1 MATRAGED
9 GVLKEW
15 VVIHKIK
22 ALHDEGRGLSVRAIS
37 RELGISR
44 NTVRKYLRADTEA
57 IAAERADG
65 RRGRLLDEHRAYMEY
80 LLRRYPQ
87 LSAVKVARKLRDKVG
102 DLAVSDRSLRR
113 YLQELRA
120 SVQVAQPRY
129 YEPVLDVVP
138 GVQCQVDPGEL
149 RGVAIG
155 GVERTVYFVVFV
167 LSFSRLMH
175 VAVAF
180 RPIDTALFIRMHD
193 EALRAFGGT
202 PEECVY
208 DQTKMVVIAEQFR
221 ELTVNERFH
230 EYATGA
236 GFRIHACRGY
246 DPESKGKVE
255 AGVKYVKRDC
265 LYGERFADE
274 ADVRAHVQEWL
285 DQVAN
290 VRRHGT
296 TGREPRGHFEAEEQA
311 HLRAYLTPSCLT
323 QAAAARQTR
332 KVDKTGLIAW
342 HSNKY
347 SVPMRYQRGRV
358 GVQADETQLHIL
370 DLESGEIVATHTLAT
385 GKGQTVRNT
394 DHYRDRRQQIETLE
408 AAIGERVGE
417 QTGARLC
424 ARLRASN
431 PRIYRDQVAAV
442 HALLES
448 GPPPAPGLVEDL
460 AGREGMTATRFKAQ
474 LQAAHRAQERG
485 RDLAADADEPA
496 VDAQALA
503 LSAYAHLGQSAGQ
516 EELTHEPA

>member
-1 MATRAGED
+1 
-9 GVLKEW
+9 
-15 VVIHKIK
+15 VIHKIK

-37 RELGISR
+37 RELGVSR
-44 NTVRKYLRADTEA
+44 NTVRKYLRTDTDA

-102 DLAVSDRSLRR
+102 ELEVSDRSLRR
-113 YLQELRA
+113 YLRELRA
-120 SVQVAQPRY
+120 TVQVAQPRY
-129 YEPVLDVVP
+129 YEPVLDLVP

-149 RGVAIG
+149 RGVEIG

-180 RPIDTALFIRMHD
+180 RPIDTVLFIRMHD
-193 EALRAFGGT
+193 EALRAFGGS

-274 ADVRAHVQEWL
+274 ADVRAHVQQWL
-285 DQVAN
+285 DEVAN
-290 VRRHGT
+290 VRCHGT
-296 TGREPRGHFEAEEQA
+296 TGRAPRAHFEAEEQA
-311 HLRAYLTPSCLT
+311 HLRAYLTPPSLDRVE
-323 QAAAARQTR
+323 AARQTR

-347 SVPMRYQRGRV
+347 SVPMRYQRAQV
-358 GVQADETQLHIL
+358 GVQADQTHLHIL
-370 DLESGEIVATHTLAT
+370 DLDDGQIVATHALAT

-394 DHYRDRRQQIETLE
+394 DHYRDRRERVEALE
-408 AAIGERVGE
+408 AAIGERVG
-417 QTGARLC
+417 QQVGARLC
-424 ARLRASN
+424 AQLRASN

-448 GPPPAPGLVEDL
+448 GPPPVPGLVEEL
-460 AGREGMTATRFKAQ
+460 AEREGMSATRFKAQ
-474 LQAAHRAQERG
+474 LEAAHRAQQRG
-485 RDLAADADEPA
+485 RDP
-496 VDAQALA
+496 VDAEVEPDAAQAPE
-503 LSAYAHLGQSAGQ
+503 LSAYAHLGQSVGHQ
-516 EELTHEPA
+516 ELTHEPA